1 MEHPSLSLSREHG
14 ATSLLLAVPGLGL
27 TAQPSKP
34 QALSQVPPFL
44 NSPPPKKINPIFK
57 LPAMLPRLLP
67 NPSRGR
73 QPRGCSL
80 SPLRVQQRIRSIAR
94 PKGARKSR
102 IPASH
107 SRIYR
112 QQAGGESKPLSSRP
126 PPEQTPGTPVPP
138 PFPSQPRVG
147 VSSPL
152 PGMIED
158 PFGNQCGKLP
168 EKQVKEG
175 EENETT
181 SQPSPGKE
189 TRSLLAPAIC

>member
-1 MEHPSLSLSREHG
+1 M
-14 ATSLLLAVPGLGL
+14 LLAVPGLGL

-57 LPAMLPRLLP
+57 LPGSCQTLPGGA
-67 NPSRGR
+67 NPAVA
-73 QPRGCSL
+73 L
-80 SPLRVQQRIRSIAR
+80 SAPCVFSSEFGASPAR
-94 PKGARKSR
+94 KGARKSR

-112 QQAGGESKPLSSRP
+112 RQAGGESKPLSPRP
-126 PPEQTPGTPVPP
+126 PPVQTPGTPVPP

-147 VSSPL
+147 VSNPL

-181 SQPSPGKE
+181 SRPSPGKE
-189 TRSLLAPAIC
+189 ARSLLAPAIC